1 MYVTSA
7 MDTWKEKQLKTYGKI
22 DPTAR
27 QEHCAKK
34 KGDWNAMSAEEKEPF
49 EKIARDKHVRQA
61 AVGGGMCHRGLAKE
75 KRRELYAVVP

>member
-61 AVGGGMCHRGLAKE
+61 LMAECVTEALQKKKGGNCT
-75 KRRELYAVVP
+75 